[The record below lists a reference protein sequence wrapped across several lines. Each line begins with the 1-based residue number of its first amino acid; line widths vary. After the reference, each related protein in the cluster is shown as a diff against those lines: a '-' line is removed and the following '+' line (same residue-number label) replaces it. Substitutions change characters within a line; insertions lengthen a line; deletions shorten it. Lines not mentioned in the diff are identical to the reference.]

1 VKPVLAGRSYA
12 ISALLSAAFV
22 LASSPVASAQ
32 ATPTPPALAP
42 NAPAYDILSIK
53 RNNTASGNVDIDTD
67 DARFT
72 ATNVSLKAL
81 LAQGYDIK
89 QDLVSGITGPL
100 DSARFDVEAKI
111 VDPDPAAI
119 KKLTRAQRR
128 AMLLPLLK
136 DRFQLQTHTEVKT
149 LPVYELVVV
158 KGGPR
163 FKLSADQAKSGGM
176 NTDGTR
182 TQVKIYGTDVSM
194 SALAKAISTRA
205 DRPVIDKTGLAGN
218 FDINLQF
225 SRETPDPDAGV
236 SPDAPPVLFTA
247 IQEQLGLKLQPA
259 KGPVE
264 TLVVDHAVMP
274 SEN

>member
-194 SALAKAISTRA
+194 AALAKAISTRA